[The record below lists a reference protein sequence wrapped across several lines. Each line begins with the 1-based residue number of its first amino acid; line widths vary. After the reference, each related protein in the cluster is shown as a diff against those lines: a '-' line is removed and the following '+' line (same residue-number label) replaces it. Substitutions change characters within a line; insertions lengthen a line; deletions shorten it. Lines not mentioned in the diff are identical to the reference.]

1 MPVVPIKTELRC
13 KICKSDFRTEIDA
26 LLEQRSNR
34 ESDEQG
40 NRINLQYVQEKMI
53 EYGVKNPTL
62 DNVNAHWKNHCEVGS
77 AEAITAAQS
86 AQLDALEELLA
97 GGEHAN
103 LDEALRTI
111 VTLGVAGFRE
121 KVAKGMNPITVDH
134 VLKAA
139 AELTRRSHN
148 EAQQDLL
155 TSLIGGIGQA
165 LGPGKMP
172 KQIEGAEVIDAP
184 DYAEEAA

>member
-1 MPVVPIKTELRC
+1 VAVVPIKTELRC
-13 KICKSDFRTEIDA
+13 KICKSDFRTEIDT

-34 ESDEQG
+34 ESDADG
-40 NRINLQYVQEKMI
+40 NRVNLQYVQEKMT
-53 EYGVKNPTL
+53 YFGVENPTL
-62 DNVNAHWKNHCEVGS
+62 DNINAHWKKHCEVGS
-77 AEAITAAQS
+77 AEAVVSAQS
-86 AQLDALEELLA
+86 AQLDALETLLA

-148 EAQQDLL
+148 EAQHDLL

-165 LGPGKMP
+165 LTPGKTP
-172 KQIEGAEVIDAP
+172 KQIESAEIID
-184 DYAEEAA
+184 YEMEAA

>member
-1 MPVVPIKTELRC
+1 MAVVPTKTEPRC
-13 KICKSDFRTEIDA
+13 KLCTSDFRTEIDT
-26 LLEQRSNR
+26 LLERRSNR
-34 ESDEQG
+34 EYDEHG
-40 NRINLQYVQEKMI
+40 NRINEQYVMERLVEWGI
-53 EYGVKNPTL
+53 NNPTS
-62 DNVNAHWKNHCEVGS
+62 DNIKNHWAKHCEVGT
-77 AEAITAAQS
+77 AEAITAAQT
-86 AQLDALEELLA
+86 AQLDALESILA

-148 EAQQDLL
+148 EAQEDLL
-155 TSLIGGIGQA
+155 QSLIGGIGAA
-165 LGPGKMP
+165 LSPGKQP
-172 KQIEGAEVIDAP
+172 KQIAAGTVIDA
-184 DYAEEAA
+184 EGVEIET

>member
-1 MPVVPIKTELRC
+1 MAVVPTKTELRC
-13 KICKSDFRTEIDA
+13 KLCTSDFRAEIDA
-26 LLEQRSNR
+26 LLEQRSKR
-34 ESDEQG
+34 EFDAEG
-40 NRINLQYVQEKMI
+40 NRINEQYVMEKCI
-53 EYGVKNPTL
+53 EWGIRNPTS
-62 DNVNAHWKNHCEVGS
+62 DNLKNHWAKHCEVGS
-77 AEAITAAQS
+77 AEAVTAAQS

-97 GGEHAN
+97 GGDHAN

-148 EAQQDLL
+148 EAQEDLL
-155 TSLIGGIGQA
+155 QSLIGGIGAA
-165 LGPGKMP
+165 LQPANKP
-172 KQIEGAEVIDAP
+172 KQIEDSTVIDMEG
-184 DYAEEAA
+184 DVIEA

>member
-1 MPVVPIKTELRC
+1 MAVVPIKTELRC

-26 LLEQRSNR
+26 LIESRSNR
-34 ESDEQG
+34 ERDKDG
-40 NRINLQYVQEKMI
+40 NTINLQYVLEKMG
-53 EYGVKNPTL
+53 EYGISNPTL
-62 DNVNAHWKNHCEVGS
+62 DNVNAHWKNHCQVGT
-77 AEAITAAQS
+77 AEAVTAAQS
-86 AQLDALEELLA
+86 AQLDELEKLLA

-111 VTLGVAGFRE
+111 VSLGVAGFRE

-148 EAQQDLL
+148 EAQEDLL
-155 TSLIGGIGQA
+155 HSLIGGIGEA
-165 LGPGKMP
+165 LASPKPM
-172 KQIEGAEVIDAP
+172 KQIEGAEIIDVEAK
-184 DYAEEAA
+184 EAA

>member
-1 MPVVPIKTELRC
+1 MAVVPTKTELRC
-13 KICKSDFRTEIDA
+13 KLCTSDFRTEIDA
-26 LLEQRSNR
+26 LLEKRSNR
-34 ESDEQG
+34 EFDEAG
-40 NRINLQYVQEKMI
+40 NRINEQYVMERCI
-53 EYGVKNPTL
+53 EYGITNPTS
-62 DNVNAHWKNHCEVGS
+62 DNLKNHWAKHCEVGT
-77 AEAITAAQS
+77 AEAVTAAQT
-86 AQLDALEELLA
+86 AQLDALEAILA
-97 GGEHAN
+97 GGDHAN

-155 TSLIGGIGQA
+155 ESLIGGIGEA
-165 LGPGKMP
+165 LQPAKAP
-172 KQIEGAEVIDAP
+172 KQIGEAVIEVEGVLIEQ
-184 DYAEEAA
+184 